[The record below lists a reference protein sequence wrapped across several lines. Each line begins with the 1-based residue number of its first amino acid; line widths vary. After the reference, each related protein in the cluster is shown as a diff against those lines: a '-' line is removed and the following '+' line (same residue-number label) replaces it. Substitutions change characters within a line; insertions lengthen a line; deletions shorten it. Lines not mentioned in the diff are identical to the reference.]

1 MTERQL
7 QEARV
12 ACLTA
17 VKQRFQQQED
27 TRLGH
32 DAEDVIRDYIEAWF
46 NLPRGNLGPVQD
58 KDRFIFLFDLR
69 HRRQNLPVPGLT
81 GQRCRELLEIVDSIC
96 QDHLVDYRQRHS
108 PSRSPSRTAS
118 PVRRSPT
125 RALSPFALLPA
136 QAVREALV
144 DSLPLIPR
152 QSDNLNLFL
161 VIRHTNLS
169 LTPLRPKTFHNEKG
183 I

>member
-46 NLPRGNLGPVQD
+46 NLP
-58 KDRFIFLFDLR
+58 
-69 HRRQNLPVPGLT
+69 
-81 GQRCRELLEIVDSIC
+81 
-96 QDHLVDYRQRHS
+96 
-108 PSRSPSRTAS
+108 
-118 PVRRSPT
+118 
-125 RALSPFALLPA
+125 
-136 QAVREALV
+136 
-144 DSLPLIPR
+144 
-152 QSDNLNLFL
+152 
-161 VIRHTNLS
+161 
-169 LTPLRPKTFHNEKG
+169 
-183 I
+183 

>member
-46 NLPRGNLGPVQD
+46 NLPRGNIGPVQER
-58 KDRFIFLFDLR
+58 DRFVFLFNFH
-69 HRRQNLPVPGLT
+69 HREAARIT
-81 GQRCRELLEIVDSIC
+81 GQWCHELLDIVDSIC
-96 QDHLVDYRQRHS
+96 QEHLVNYR
-108 PSRSPSRTAS
+108 
-118 PVRRSPT
+118 
-125 RALSPFALLPA
+125 
-136 QAVREALV
+136 
-144 DSLPLIPR
+144 
-152 QSDNLNLFL
+152 
-161 VIRHTNLS
+161 
-169 LTPLRPKTFHNEKG
+169 
-183 I
+183 